1 MPGEEQ
7 HEKTIADLLIT
18 GSLGALLAMVFQVV
32 RASREH
38 LGEPFN
44 VWRFWDGLISAG
56 AIGTVVA
63 WLLDDLGV
71 SRQLSAVIISM
82 CGYVGGPLLDIAYIE
97 IKETIKAAFDGLQ
110 KWLLESRWDK
120 RNHDE

>member
-44 VWRFWDGLISAG
+44 VWRFWAGLISAG

-63 WLLDDLGV
+63 WLLDDLV
-71 SRQLSAVIISM
+71 SA
-82 CGYVGGPLLDIAYIE
+82 G
-97 IKETIKAAFDGLQ
+97 
-110 KWLLESRWDK
+110 
-120 RNHDE
+120 N

>member
-1 MPGEEQ
+1 
-7 HEKTIADLLIT
+7 
-18 GSLGALLAMVFQVV
+18 
-32 RASREH
+32 
-38 LGEPFN
+38 
-44 VWRFWDGLISAG
+44 
-56 AIGTVVA
+56 
-63 WLLDDLGV
+63 
-71 SRQLSAVIISM
+71 M